1 MLDYLI
7 VGLGLA
13 GVSFS
18 DKLLENG
25 KSFKVI
31 SDASQTSSLVAGGL
45 YNPVILKRFTL
56 AWKADLQ
63 IDLAQTYYRSL
74 EAKLDVKLN
83 HPLRVFRRFNSSEE
97 QNQWFE
103 ASDKK
108 SLSKFLSSKVHQN
121 SNGAV
126 DAPFGYGEVLHTG
139 RIDTAML
146 IRTFKDFLLKK
157 ALLKPDTFGHEQLQI
172 HDTYIEYKG
181 EQARR
186 IVFAEGF
193 GIKQNP
199 FFNYLPVNGNKG
211 EYLII
216 KSPELKEVKAI
227 KSSIFVIPL
236 GDDLYQVGA
245 NYEWKD
251 KSNEPTT
258 FGRKWI
264 LERLQRLVNCDFE
277 IVDQLAG
284 VRPTVADRRPLVGK
298 HPDYGNLYLLN
309 GFGSRGVLISLSPR
323 RNYMNLSRTIN
334 R

>member
-18 DKLLENG
+18 DKLLEKG

-157 ALLKPDTFGHEQLQI
+157 ALLKPDTFDHEQLQI

-258 FGRKWI
+258 SGRNWI

-284 VRPTVADRRPLVGK
+284 VRPTVATD
-298 HPDYGNLYLLN
+298 
-309 GFGSRGVLISLSPR
+309 VLW
-323 RNYMNLSRTIN
+323 
-334 R
+334 